1 MGGSLA
7 TGVHTF
13 VHLRNNKIWCTPQN
27 VPTSHYELQN
37 QCEQHLVYLG
47 YGIFL
52 HMQRRPTIPAI
63 LGMVSGKDPATQQ
76 LLLVSVNKTIKS
88 DTGLTGTT
96 DGKNQVAKVSKAS
109 AAAGSESQ
117 LSHLEAEMKPD
128 LDVNTRPTKK
138 SMVEVTP
145 FQVVL
150 TRLTKQQ
157 IDRYV
162 KQPII
167 QSVRTSKNTDKCI
180 STVRLSPVRTRSMTT
195 KARNSAYKRWIISG
209 QPSKLLAR
217 NYVLQVHRHIL
228 RKHHHH
234 LYIKCRVKGCNP
246 TYVTFNRVK
255 DLNAHHQ
262 LYHPNS
268 HYKCH
273 QCKKTVH
280 TPSTWRYHQYCQHPR
295 LHKCGDCDK
304 LFLFKST
311 LKQHHRSHISQRL
324 FKCFHGGCYISYKH
338 PQDLSR
344 HAAMHQQITFDCDM
358 CDKTFKQKRL
368 LKHHEVVHTNDQLYQ
383 CPLCGQYFKHNNQL
397 YRHKKK
403 YH

>member
-1 MGGSLA
+1 M
-7 TGVHTF
+7 
-13 VHLRNNKIWCTPQN
+13 HLRNNKIWCTLQN

-63 LGMVSGKDPATQQ
+63 LGTVSGEDPATQQ
-76 LLLVSVNKTIKS
+76 LLLASVGKTIKS
-88 DTGLTGTT
+88 DIELTGTT
-96 DGKNQVAKVSKAS
+96 DGRNQLTKVSKAS

-117 LSHLEAEMKPD
+117 LSRLEAEMKLDP
-128 LDVNTRPTKK
+128 DVNTRPTKK
-138 SMVEVTP
+138 SMVQVTP

-157 IDRYV
+157 IEKYV
-162 KQPII
+162 KQPRI

-180 STVRLSPVRTRSMTT
+180 QTVRSSPVRTHSMMT
-195 KARNSAYKRWIISG
+195 KARKSAHKRRIISG
-209 QPSKLLAR
+209 QPSKLFAR
-217 NYVLQVHRHIL
+217 NYVFQVHRHIL
-228 RKHHHH
+228 WKHRHH
-234 LYIKCRVKGCNP
+234 LYIKCRVKGCNLA
-246 TYVTFNRVK
+246 YVTFNRVK

-268 HYKCH
+268 HYKCR

-280 TPSTWRYHQYCQHPR
+280 TPSTWRYHQYCQCLR
-295 LHKCGDCDK
+295 LHKCGDCNK
-304 LFLFKST
+304 FFLFKST
-311 LKQHHRSHISQRL
+311 LKQHHHSHISQRL
-324 FKCFHGGCYISYKH
+324 FKCFHGGCYMSYKH
-338 PQDLSR
+338 LQDLSR
-344 HAAMHQQITFDCDM
+344 HAAMHQQITFECDL

-368 LKHHEVVHTNDQLYQ
+368 LKRHEVVHTNDQPYQ
-383 CPLCGQYFKHNNQL
+383 CPHCGQCFKHNNQL

-403 YH
+403 YHCH